1 MFDWLAHHARR
12 SIDIDQDRGCGSGTK
27 FEHWL
32 PTPHL
37 EHSRKLHRW
46 PKKYRDLAFVYLLG
60 FQSLET
66 NLSGSVWTRALTLLA
81 AGFAICYVLLSEPAT
96 RAEDGA
102 TNAASTVGQYPAEAP
117 FIAENNTAMDRMMKG
132 MDVKPTGD
140 VDADFAAMMIPH
152 HQGAIDMALSELRY
166 GKNEQLRRIAQEIV
180 VEQQQEINA
189 MHLALG
195 QPLAPAAPA
204 PTQVGTSPLPAATP
218 DHATMPHDGMSD
230 MHTK

>member
-1 MFDWLAHHARR
+1 LSSSASIR
-12 SIDIDQDRGCGSGTK
+12 SLI
-27 FEHWL
+27 
-32 PTPHL
+32 
-37 EHSRKLHRW
+37 
-46 PKKYRDLAFVYLLG
+46 LL
-60 FQSLET
+60 
-66 NLSGSVWTRALTLLA
+66 V
-81 AGFAICYVLLSEPAT
+81 AGFAIFHGLIFEPAT
-96 RAEDGA
+96 RAEDDA
-102 TNAASTVGQYPAEAP
+102 TITASTAIQDPAELR
-117 FIAENNTAMDRMMKG
+117 FIAENNAAMDKMMKG

-204 PTQVGTSPLPAATP
+204 PTQVGASPPPAVTP
-218 DHATMPHDGMSD
+218 DHATMPRDGMSN
-230 MHTK
+230 MHMK